1 MNTGVSSEF
10 PESRSWRE
18 LYQAAILEL
27 DATKLPHRIA
37 EAEAIIV
44 ERAREL
50 FHKTGDNIEEQWKLD
65 DAMRALR
72 ALRSTLTRDFHAKAS

>member
-1 MNTGVSSEF
+1 MNTAVSSEF
-10 PESRSWRE
+10 SESRSWRE

-72 ALRSTLTRDFHAKAS
+72 ALRSKRDFHAKAS